1 MNTIVNFNGLTG
13 SKLVAAYN
21 EMLAIAV
28 KHSVPLY
35 KDARQVTRF
44 ADTAAGIKRCEKL
57 QEALKAA
64 GVLEG
69 AASETETA
77 TEFPAQSTESNQGPD
92 TASPDAT
99 TSSEET
105 PEGSEGNE
113 EADDMARKAKKKA
126 AARAPAKKKGGG
138 APRARSTDGSTI
150 REMTEEYNAIVAK
163 MTKAQKEAAPFAKHH
178 TSQFESKEKAK
189 VQLAKLKKAIAKA

>member
-69 AASETETA
+69 AVAETETA
-77 TEFPAQSTESNQGPD
+77 TEFQHEAAGETSGT
-92 TASPDAT
+92 TAPEGAT
-99 TSSEET
+99 TTSEET
-105 PEGSEGNE
+105 PEGSEDNE
-113 EADDMARKAKKKA
+113 EADDKARKAKKKA
-126 AARAPAKKKGGG
+126 ARTPAKKAGG
-138 APRARSTDGSTI
+138 APRARSTNSTTI
-150 REMTEEYNAIVAK
+150 REMTDEYNTIVAK
-163 MTKAQKEAAPFAKHH
+163 MTKGQKEAAPFAKHH
-178 TSQFESKEKAK
+178 NSQFESKEKAK
-189 VQLAKLKKAIAKA
+189 KQLDRLKKAIAKA